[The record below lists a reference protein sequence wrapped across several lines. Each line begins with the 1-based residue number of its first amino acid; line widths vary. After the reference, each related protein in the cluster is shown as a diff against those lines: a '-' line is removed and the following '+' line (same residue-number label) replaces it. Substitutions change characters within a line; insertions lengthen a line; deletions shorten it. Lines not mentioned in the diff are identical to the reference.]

1 MGRAKS
7 PAAALARRQSSA
19 MPITSA
25 LRMPMAMWRESE
37 AEVDSRVVALR
48 RLIDLYREYLRAGV
62 DRRTASIYLRRIREI
77 QDEIL
82 SIEGSEG

>member
-1 MGRAKS
+1 M
-7 PAAALARRQSSA
+7 
-19 MPITSA
+19 
-25 LRMPMAMWRESE
+25 
-37 AEVDSRVVALR
+37 DSRVVALR